1 MELRRLRYF
10 VAVAEEL
17 HFRRAAE
24 RLHLAQPAL
33 SQQIRKLEQEL
44 GVDLMTR
51 DKRGV
56 ALTPPGMVLLEEAR
70 RLLSDAEQARRVTL
84 AAAGGTAGK
93 LRIGHLADAVP
104 GVLPRTIAR
113 FVTRNPGVE
122 VCPETLPARQAVEDV
137 KTGRL
142 DIAVVSLPAPVDGL
156 DVTPLGVEDTVAA
169 LASHHALSGR
179 PSLPM
184 NELSGTDLVLL
195 PRTAN
200 PAFYDG
206 FLAACREA
214 SVAPSLNELGQPKV
228 EQALLMVAG
237 GAGIAI
243 LPGSAAD
250 QFTIQGIVFRPL
262 EAPAPTTQI
271 AIVSRSDASS
281 LTVAAFL
288 KLATA
293 RPLAAADSSLPA
305 AA

>member
-56 ALTPPGMVLLEEAR
+56 ALTPPGMVLLDEAR

-104 GVLPRTIAR
+104 AVLPRTIAR

-137 KTGRL
+137 RTGRL
-142 DIAVVSLPAPVDGL
+142 DLAVVSLPAPVDGL

-169 LASHHALSGR
+169 IASHHPSSGR

-184 NELSGTDLVLL
+184 HELSGTDVVLL

-214 SVAPSLNELGQPKV
+214 SVAPSLNELLQPKV

-262 EAPAPTTQI
+262 EAPAPSTEI
-271 AIVSRSDASS
+271 AIVSRSGASS
-281 LTVAAFL
+281 LTVAAFVR
-288 KLATA
+288 LATA
-293 RPLAAADSSLPA
+293 RPLAAADSSLA
-305 AA
+305 AAA

>member
-1 MELRRLRYF
+1 
-10 VAVAEEL
+10 
-17 HFRRAAE
+17 
-24 RLHLAQPAL
+24 
-33 SQQIRKLEQEL
+33 
-44 GVDLMTR
+44 
-51 DKRGV
+51 
-56 ALTPPGMVLLEEAR
+56 
-70 RLLSDAEQARRVTL
+70 VTL

-137 KTGRL
+137 RTGRL
-142 DIAVVSLPAPVDGL
+142 DLAVVSLPAPVEGL

-169 LASHHALSGR
+169 IASHHQLSGR
-179 PSLPM
+179 PSIPVH
-184 NELSGTDLVLL
+184 ELSETDVVLL

-237 GAGIAI
+237 GGIAI

-250 QFTIQGIVFRPL
+250 QFTIQGIVFRAL

-293 RPLAAADSSLPA
+293 RPLAAADSSLA
-305 AA
+305 AAA